1 MKVKGIPYS
10 RLKAEALADPE
21 VHALYMAEKREEEL
35 HELLL
40 VMRNKAGLNS
50 TQVAERMGISQP
62 AVSKLERN
70 AARASIATLERY
82 AIACG
87 THLKISIC

>member
-1 MKVKGIPYS
+1 MKVRGIPYS
-10 RLKAEALADPE
+10 RLIAEVLADPE
-21 VHALYMAEKREEEL
+21 VHALYLAEKKEEEL

-40 VMRNKAGLNS
+40 NMKNKAGLNS

-62 AVSKLERN
+62 AISKLERN
-70 AARASIATLERY
+70 AVRASIATLERY

-87 THLKISIC
+87 TSLKISKG